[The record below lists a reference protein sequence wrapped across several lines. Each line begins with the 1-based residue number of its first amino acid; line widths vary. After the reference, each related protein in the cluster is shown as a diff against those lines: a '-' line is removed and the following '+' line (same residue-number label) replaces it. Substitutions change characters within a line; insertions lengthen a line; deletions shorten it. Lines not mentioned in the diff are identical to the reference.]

1 MGQKKSNSI
10 SRDLLQ
16 LYRRCVVHNLIHCP
30 LVIFIFIFICT
41 CMFFSSVSTC
51 YWTSMFS
58 SFVVF
63 ITYEVVKLCFPISIL
78 WLPFFFF
85 WGCWMLPGR
94 SKFCSSTTGREYFG
108 LVSEVSSCKNLCC
121 LLWFL
126 LCKCGWHEQAEK
138 YFPAPLLFFPLTF
151 LVLNNLELTRISLC
165 ISLLCADATKLAK
178 ACQQQ
183 IAVRAVAP

>member
-1 MGQKKSNSI
+1 
-10 SRDLLQ
+10 
-16 LYRRCVVHNLIHCP
+16 
-30 LVIFIFIFICT
+30 
-41 CMFFSSVSTC
+41 MFFSSVSTC

-85 WGCWMLPGR
+85 GGVECCLVDLNSVPQPR
-94 SKFCSSTTGREYFG
+94 LEYFG
-108 LVSEVSSCKNLCC
+108 LVSEVTSCKNLFC

-126 LCKCGWHEQAEK
+126 LCKCGWHEQTEK
-138 YFPAPLLFFPLTF
+138 YFPAPPLFFSLPF

-183 IAVRAVAP
+183 IAVRAVAT

>member
-1 MGQKKSNSI
+1 MS
-10 SRDLLQ
+10 
-16 LYRRCVVHNLIHCP
+16 
-30 LVIFIFIFICT
+30 LVIFHFYLYMYVFLICFH
-41 CMFFSSVSTC
+41 MLLNKYVFFFCSIYNIWSSKTL
-51 YWTSMFS
+51 FS
-58 SFVVF
+58 HINFMVAN
-63 ITYEVVKLCFPISIL
+63 
-78 WLPFFFF
+78 FFF

-94 SKFCSSTTGREYFG
+94 SKFCSSTTGLEYFV
-108 LVSEVSSCKNLCC
+108 LVSEVTSCKNLFR

-138 YFPAPLLFFPLTF
+138 YFPAPPLFFSLTF

-183 IAVRAVAP
+183 IAVHAVAP